1 MYMNIFTIWIFFQK
15 NMIKMGVQFSV
26 DKLLASGAEY
36 FDYVFLLT
44 LPLTH
49 EQVYHFNSL
58 P

>member
-1 MYMNIFTIWIFFQK
+1 
-15 NMIKMGVQFSV
+15 MIKMGVQFSV